1 MCKII
6 YTPDYNKYDL
16 GPGHPFSSKR
26 IEMMLDLLKEYGCLK
41 EPLVPAPVYPE
52 ELITIHDKIYV
63 DVVEALSIGHE
74 VDGMQK
80 YGLGSVDNP
89 VAEGMAEGA
98 RWQVGGTLLGART
111 LIENKAKKVLQ
122 LGGGFHHA
130 RKKEAEGFCLYN
142 DIALA
147 IKEFTNA
154 RWHVLYLDI
163 DVHHCDGVQEIFY
176 EDENVMTVSLH
187 ESGEYLFPGTGW
199 IYELGRG
206 MGRSLK
212 LNLPLEPFT
221 QGESYLE
228 VFNGILPGAI
238 AWFKPEV
245 MVVQAGADAHFLD
258 PLADLMLTTYDYEVL
273 FKRIIELADT
283 YCNGKIL
290 FTLGGGY
297 SLNAAPRVWAI
308 LYLTLFNI
316 DLPEQLPIGW
326 RERWQKKLNKKLPEF
341 LHDVL
346 PAFDPVPKK
355 NEITRHNRDLV
366 QRLLDAVAMDWI

>member
-16 GPGHPFSSKR
+16 GPEHPFSPKR
-26 IEMMLDLLKEYGCLK
+26 IDMMLDLLKEYGYLK
-41 EPLVPAPVYPE
+41 DPLVPKPINPE
-52 ELITIHDKIYV
+52 NLFAIHDKTYV
-63 DVVEALSIGHE
+63 EVVESLSAGNE
-74 VDGMQK
+74 VPNMEK
-80 YGLGSVDNP
+80 YGLGTIDNP
-89 VAEGMAEGA
+89 VVEGMAEGA
-98 RWQVGGTLLGART
+98 RFQAGGTLLGARI
-111 LIENKAKKVLQ
+111 LIENRAKKVLQ

-130 RKKEAEGFCLYN
+130 RRKSAEGFCIYN
-142 DIALA
+142 DLALA

-154 RWHVLYLDI
+154 GLHILYLDI

-221 QGESYLE
+221 EGESYLE
-228 VFNGILPGAI
+228 VFNGVLPKAL
-238 AWFKPEV
+238 AWFKPDV
-245 MVVQAGADAHFLD
+245 MIVQAGADAHYLD
-258 PLADLMLTTYDYEVL
+258 PLADLMLTTYDYEKV
-273 FKRIIELADT
+273 FKRIIELADSH
-283 YCNGKIL
+283 CNGKVL

-297 SLNAAPRVWAI
+297 SLNAAPRVWTI
-308 LYLTLFNI
+308 LYLTLLNI
-316 DLPEQLPIGW
+316 KLPEHLPSNW
-326 RERWQKKLNKKLPEF
+326 REKWQSKINKKLPEF

-346 PAFDPVPKK
+346 PAFEPIPRKE
-355 NEITRHNRDLV
+355 EITRHNKDLI
-366 QRLLDAVAMDWI
+366 QRLLDAVSMDWI

>member
-16 GPGHPFSSKR
+16 GPEHPFNPRR
-26 IEMMLDLLKEYGCLK
+26 IDMMLDLLQGYGYFK
-41 EPLVPAPVYPE
+41 EPLVPEPVTPE
-52 ELITIHDKIYV
+52 DLFAIHDKTYIE
-63 DVVEALSIGHE
+63 VVESLSIGE
-74 VDGMQK
+74 KIPGMEK
-80 YGLGSVDNP
+80 YGLGTLDNP
-89 VAEGMAEGA
+89 VAKDMALGA
-98 RWQVGGTLLGART
+98 RFQAGGTLLGARI
-111 LIENKAKKVLQ
+111 LKENKAKKVLQ

-130 RKKEAEGFCLYN
+130 RKKFAEGFCIYN
-142 DIALA
+142 DLALA

-154 RWHVLYLDI
+154 GLHVLYLDI

-206 MGRSLK
+206 MGRALK

-221 QGESYLE
+221 QGESYIE
-228 VFNGILPGAI
+228 AFNGILPKAL
-238 AWFKPEV
+238 AWFKPDV
-245 MVVQAGADAHFLD
+245 MIVQAGADAHYLD
-258 PLADLMLTTYDYEVL
+258 PLADLMLTTYDYENI
-273 FKRIIELADT
+273 FKRIIELADMF
-283 YCNGKIL
+283 CNGKVL

-297 SLNAAPRVWAI
+297 SLNAAPRIWTI

-316 DLPEQLPIGW
+316 ELPINLPSKW
-326 RERWQKKLNKKLPEF
+326 REKWQAKINIKLPEF

-346 PAFDPVPKK
+346 PAFDPIPRK
-355 NEITRHNRDLV
+355 EGITGHNRDII
-366 QRLLDAVAMDWI
+366 QRLLDAVSMDWI